1 MPLRIGFDMDGVLA
15 DFAEAFHAIEARLFG
30 AAPSATAGEPVR
42 EEENRETSARRA
54 EDPDFSGA
62 ATVDSDAGPDD
73 DASEK
78 TPGLFDELRT
88 AYASTGQLRRR
99 RDRVWRT
106 IQATPNF
113 WSSLRPIDP
122 GAVRRIHEMTL
133 RNQWEVFFIT
143 QRPQTAGDT
152 VQRQTQHWLVKQGF
166 DLPSVLVLPG
176 SRGAA
181 AAALRLDFLVDDSA
195 QNCLDLISD
204 STARPL
210 LIVPDDDG
218 PIVTSARRLGIGTAR
233 TIGECLDLLEKATA
247 ARRHPGLLHR
257 LSSLVGWR

>member
-1 MPLRIGFDMDGVLA
+1 VPKIPIFPGRQRSIPTPVRTTAPVRKLQGFSTSFGPRTP
-15 DFAEAFHAIEARLFG
+15 RLVSCDG
-30 AAPSATAGEPVR
+30 AAIVS
-42 EEENRETSARRA
+42 
-54 EDPDFSGA
+54 
-62 ATVDSDAGPDD
+62 
-73 DASEK
+73 
-78 TPGLFDELRT
+78 
-88 AYASTGQLRRR
+88 
-99 RDRVWRT
+99 
-106 IQATPNF
+106 PNF
-113 WSSLRPIDP
+113 WSSLKPIDP

-210 LIVPDDDG
+210 LIVPDDDV
-218 PIVTSARRLGIGTAR
+218 PIVTSAKRLGIGTAR

-247 ARRHPGLLHR
+247 AQRHPGLLHR

>member
-15 DFAEAFHAIEARLFG
+15 DFGAAFHAIEVRLFG
-30 AAPSATAGEPVR
+30 VDPSATAGEPAR
-42 EEENRETSARRA
+42 EEENQEASARRA
-54 EDPDFSGA
+54 DAAESRDPA
-62 ATVDSDAGPDD
+62 AVDPDAGPDD
-73 DASEK
+73 DVSEK

-88 AYASTGQLRRR
+88 VHASDGQSRRR

-106 IQATPNF
+106 IQTTPNF
-113 WSSLRPIDP
+113 WSSLKPIDP
-122 GAVRRIHEMTL
+122 GAVRRIHEMML
-133 RNQWEVFFIT
+133 RHQWEVFFIT
-143 QRPQTAGDT
+143 QRPDTAGDT
-152 VQRQTQHWLVKQGF
+152 VQRQTQHWLVTQGF

-195 QNCLDLISD
+195 QNCLDVISD

-247 ARRHPGLLHR
+247 SRRHPGLLHR

>member
-1 MPLRIGFDMDGVLA
+1 MDGVLA
-15 DFAEAFHAIEARLFG
+15 DFGQAFHAIEVSLFG
-30 AAPSATAGEPVR
+30 AAPSATAGEPAR
-42 EEENRETSARRA
+42 EEEKREASARRA
-54 EDPDFSGA
+54 EDADFSQA
-62 ATVDSDAGPDD
+62 ATVDPDAGPDD

-78 TPGLFDELRT
+78 TPGLFDDLRT
-88 AYASTGQLRRR
+88 AYASTGQSRRR

-113 WSSLRPIDP
+113 WSSLKPIDP
-122 GAVRRIHEMTL
+122 GAVRRIHEMML
-133 RNQWEVFFIT
+133 QHQWEVFFIT
-143 QRPQTAGDT
+143 QRPHTAGDT

-176 SRGAA
+176 SRGTA

-195 QNCLDLISD
+195 QNCLDVISD

-247 ARRHPGLLHR
+247 ARRQPGLLHR
-257 LSSLVGWR
+257 LSSMVGWR

>member
-15 DFAEAFHAIEARLFG
+15 DFGEAFHAIDVRLVG
-30 AAPSATAGEPVR
+30 APPSPNAGEPAR
-42 EEENRETSARRA
+42 EEEIREARARYA
-54 EDPDFSGA
+54 ENADFRDPA
-62 ATVDSDAGPDD
+62 VDPDAGPEDPS
-73 DASEK
+73 SEK
-78 TPGLFDELRT
+78 APGLFDELRT
-88 AYASTGQLRRR
+88 AHASAGQSRRR

-113 WSSLRPIDP
+113 WTSLKPIDP
-122 GAVRRIHEMTL
+122 RAVRRIHEMML
-133 RNQWEVFFIT
+133 RHQWEVFFIT
-143 QRPQTAGDT
+143 QRPNTAGDT
-152 VQRQTQHWLVKQGF
+152 VQRQTQHWLVEQGF

-195 QNCLDLISD
+195 QNCLDVISD

-210 LIVPDDDG
+210 LIVPDDHG
-218 PIVTSARRLGIGTAR
+218 PIVASARRLGIGTAR
-233 TIGECLDLLEKATA
+233 TIGEGLDVLEKATA
-247 ARRHPGLLHR
+247 ARRQPGLLQR

>member
-15 DFAEAFHAIEARLFG
+15 DFGEAFHAIEVRLFG
-30 AAPSATAGEPVR
+30 AAPSPTAGEPAR

-54 EDPDFSGA
+54 EAADFREA
-62 ATVDSDAGPDD
+62 AVDSDAGPDD

-88 AYASTGQLRRR
+88 AHASAGQSRRR

-113 WSSLRPIDP
+113 WSSLKPIDP
-122 GAVRRIHEMTL
+122 GAVRRIHEMML
-133 RNQWEVFFIT
+133 RHQWEVFFIT
-143 QRPQTAGDT
+143 QRPHTAGDT

-195 QNCLDLISD
+195 QNCLDVISD

-233 TIGECLDLLEKATA
+233 TIAECLDLLEKATA
-247 ARRHPGLLHR
+247 SRRNPGLLHR

>member
-1 MPLRIGFDMDGVLA
+1 MDGVLA
-15 DFAEAFHAIEARLFG
+15 DFGEAFHAIEARLFG
-30 AAPSATAGEPVR
+30 AAPSPTAGEPAR
-42 EEENRETSARRA
+42 EEENREASARRV
-54 EDPDFSGA
+54 EDADFREA
-62 ATVDSDAGPDD
+62 AVDSDSGPDD
-73 DASEK
+73 DNEK
-78 TPGLFDELRT
+78 APGLFDELRT
-88 AYASTGQLRRR
+88 AQTSLGQSRRR

-113 WSSLRPIDP
+113 WSSLKPLDP

-133 RNQWEVFFIT
+133 RHQWEVFFIT
-143 QRPQTAGDT
+143 QRPHTAGDT
-152 VQRQTQHWLVKQGF
+152 VQRQTQHWLVQQGF

-195 QNCLDLISD
+195 RNCLDVISD

-210 LIVPDDDG
+210 LIVPDEDG
-218 PIVTSARRLGIGTAR
+218 PILTGARRLGIGTAS

-247 ARRHPGLLHR
+247 ARRQPSLLHR